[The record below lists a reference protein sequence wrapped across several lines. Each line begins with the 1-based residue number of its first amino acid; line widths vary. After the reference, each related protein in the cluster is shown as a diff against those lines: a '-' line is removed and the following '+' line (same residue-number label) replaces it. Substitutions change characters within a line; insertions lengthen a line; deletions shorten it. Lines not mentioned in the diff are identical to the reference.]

1 MQGENLNVG
10 SMVHVP
16 LLVSLGLVILAKW
29 KARVNLVVL
38 DTGERDDRLLSTE
51 RRGNHF

>member
-1 MQGENLNVG
+1 MQGENLNVR
-10 SMVHVP
+10 SMVP
-16 LLVSLGLVILAKW
+16 LLVSLVILAKW
-29 KARVNLVVL
+29 KAGVNLVVL